1 MARAE
6 GLPSRSTSRFFIM
19 TEKENEIANFILGLF
34 SSTSI
39 PQDEVYQALNEKYG
53 FTYDPDPRIV
63 VEILKNHGIIR
74 TLGETYFMLTEYG
87 ENYLEN
93 KKRKCKPQHQIFEIT
108 RKMLYYT
115 MHNPKEE
122 ARKRAEKKRK
132 NKRANCL
139 CLRGYRCYYCDINV
153 STNVHIA
160 STKIAMTKR

>member
-53 FTYDPDPRIV
+53 FTYEPDPRIV

-132 NKRANCL
+132 IKEQIVFACEVTGAIIAILTFLLTYILPR
-139 CLRGYRCYYCDINV
+139 LR
-153 STNVHIA
+153 
-160 STKIAMTKR
+160 